1 VPAEV
6 TISFAGGVPVALDG
20 IPTDP
25 VGIVDGLSELGG
37 KHGVG
42 RIDHV
47 EDRLVG
53 IKSREI
59 YEAPA
64 AVILHVAHRALEGLT
79 LSKEQLR
86 FDRLVADELA
96 QATYDGLWFSAL
108 HRDLREYIRSTQRVV
123 SGEVRLRLDRGSL
136 AVVGRRSD
144 LSLYDR
150 ALATY
155 EAEDRFD
162 HASAV
167 GFIKIFGLPLVT
179 EAARQGSAWAWTEPL
194 VDRLPLTVAD
204 ASDVK
209 APVS

>member
-1 VPAEV
+1 M
-6 TISFAGGVPVALDG
+6 L
-20 IPTDP
+20 
-25 VGIVDGLSELGG
+25 
-37 KHGVG
+37 
-42 RIDHV
+42 
-47 EDRLVG
+47 
-53 IKSREI
+53 
-59 YEAPA
+59 
-64 AVILHVAHRALEGLT
+64 LHAAHRALEGLT

-86 FDRLVADELA
+86 FNRLVSDELA

-108 HRDLREYIRSTQRVV
+108 CRDLREYVASSQRVV
-123 SGEVRLRLDRGSL
+123 AGEVRLRLERGSF

-167 GFIKIFGLPLVT
+167 GFIRIFGLPLVT

-194 VDRLPLTVAD
+194 EDKLPRRVAD
-204 ASDVK
+204 PQDV
-209 APVS
+209 AAGVPG